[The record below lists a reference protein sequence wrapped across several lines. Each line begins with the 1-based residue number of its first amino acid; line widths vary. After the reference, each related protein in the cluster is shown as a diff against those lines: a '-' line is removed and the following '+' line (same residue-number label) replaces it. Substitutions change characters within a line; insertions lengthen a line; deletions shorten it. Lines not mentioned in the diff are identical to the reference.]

1 MEIFPSM
8 ANMLF
13 EVFSDENANGVAYK
27 NKFLKRSIINHLDNS
42 GNATIADLSKALNIS
57 TPKIINLVNELM
69 QDGLI
74 KDYGKV
80 DSTGGRRASL
90 YGLVAEAAFFVGV
103 DVKSYS
109 INIGLLD
116 FKKSLVTIREDVPYT
131 LENTAESYE
140 AMIAVIEDFLQH
152 LPVEKEK
159 VLALSINLSGRINNA
174 SGYSYS
180 FFHFHEEPLAQT
192 IEQRIGIKTFLEND
206 SRAMAFGEAC
216 CGVVSNERNVLFV
229 NMDYGIGVGIL
240 INGRVYYG
248 KSGFSGEL
256 GHIPFFNNEI
266 ICQCG
271 KKGCLETEAS
281 GSALLRAL
289 RQKIKE
295 GSTTQLLKKF
305 PDPEKIKLHHVVDAA
320 QADDV
325 LAIELIAQVGEK
337 LGKGLAVLINIFNPE
352 MIILGGTLAQ
362 TGDYIRL
369 PLRSALNK
377 YSLSLVNNDSQLKMS
392 KLGEKAGVIG
402 GCLMARNKVFASNGA
417 E

>member
-1 MEIFPSM
+1 MSQ
-8 ANMLF
+8 MLF

-27 NKFLKRSIINHLDNS
+27 NKFLKRRIIAYLDLS
-42 GNATIADLSKALNIS
+42 GNATVADLSKEFTTS
-57 TPKIINLVNELM
+57 TPKIINLINELI

-90 YGLVAEAAFFVGV
+90 YGLLSEAAFFLGV

-116 FKKSLVTIREDVPYT
+116 FKKNLVTIKEDVAYT
-131 LENTAESYE
+131 LENTVEAYE
-140 AMIAVIEDFLQH
+140 NIIAIIEEFIAD
-152 LPVEKEK
+152 LPIKKEK
-159 VLALSINLSGRINNA
+159 ILGVGINLSGRINNA

-192 IEQRIGIKTFLEND
+192 IEHRIGIKTFLEND
-206 SRAMAFGEAC
+206 SRAMAYGEFC
-216 CGVVSNERNVLFV
+216 CGVVKNERNVLYV
-229 NMDYGIGVGIL
+229 NVDYGIGVGIL
-240 INGRVYYG
+240 IDGKVYYG

-266 ICQCG
+266 ICHCG

-281 GSALLRAL
+281 GAALVRILKEKIRDGSSTQIL
-289 RQKIKE
+289 QKI
-295 GSTTQLLKKF
+295 TNIDQ
-305 PDPEKIKLHHVVDAA
+305 IKLQDIIEAA
-320 QADDV
+320 QNDDV
-325 LAIELIAQVGEK
+325 LSIELIAEIGEK
-337 LGKGLAVLINIFNPE
+337 IGKGLAVLINIFNPE
-352 MIILGGTLAQ
+352 LVILGGNLSQ
-362 TGDYIRL
+362 TGDYLRL
-369 PLRSALNK
+369 PLKSSLNK

-392 KLGEKAGVIG
+392 KLGDKAGVIG
-402 GCLMARNKVFASNGA
+402 GGLMARKKLFATNGP

>member
-1 MEIFPSM
+1 MSK
-8 ANMLF
+8 MLF

-27 NKFLKRSIINHLDNS
+27 NKFLKRNIITTLDS
-42 GNATIADLSKALNIS
+42 VGNATIADLSKALNIS
-57 TPKIINLVNELM
+57 TPKIINLFNELT

-109 INIGLLD
+109 INIGLLN
-116 FKKSLVTIREDVPYT
+116 FKKNLVTIKEEVPYL
-131 LENTAESYE
+131 LENTVESYE
-140 AMIAVIEDFLQH
+140 AMITVIEKFLAD

-159 VLALSINLSGRINNA
+159 ILGVGVNLSGRINNA

-180 FFHFHEEPLAQT
+180 FFHFHEEPLTET

-206 SRAMAFGEAC
+206 SRAMAYGEFC

-240 INGRVYYG
+240 IDGKVYYG

-266 ICQCG
+266 ICHCG

-281 GSALLRAL
+281 GNALMRMLK
-289 RQKIKE
+289 QKIKE
-295 GSTTQLLKKF
+295 GSSTQLLKKF
-305 PDPEKIKLHHVVDAA
+305 PDIDAVKLHDVMEAA
-320 QADDV
+320 QNDDV
-325 LAIELIAQVGEK
+325 LAIELIAHVGEK
-337 LGKGLAVLINIFNPE
+337 IGKGLAVLINLFNPE
-352 MIILGGTLAQ
+352 LIILGGTLAQ

-369 PLRSALNK
+369 PLKSALNK

-392 KLGEKAGVIG
+392 KLGERAGVIG
-402 GCLMARNKVFASNGA
+402 GCLMARAKVFSANGVD
-417 E
+417 